1 LVVDDNETNR
11 EILVRQLA
19 AWRVLPQAV
28 ANGAEA
34 LAALHRTLEAGEP
47 FHFAILDMQMPGKS
61 GLEVAETV
69 HADPNLAWTKMVILT
84 SVGQTISRSRLDA
97 AGVGACL
104 TKPARQGQLH
114 DALTDLFGGIAPPVA
129 EEKPVASETPAPAP
143 VAPAEVRLRILV
155 AEDNLV
161 NQHVARLQL
170 EKFGYTAEMVASGQE
185 AIDAV
190 ARDTYDVVLMDCQMP
205 DLDGY
210 EATRRIREMETK
222 RRAAGAIFQSVRI
235 IAMTANAMSGDRETC
250 LAAGME
256 DYISK
261 PVRTADLAAALA
273 RAQIQSGG

>member
-1 LVVDDNETNR
+1 VDDNETNR

-19 AWRVLPQAV
+19 GWRVQPKAV
-28 ANGAEA
+28 ANGSEA
-34 LAALHRTLEAGEP
+34 LAALRQALEAGEP

-61 GLEVAETV
+61 GLEVAEAI
-69 HADPNLAWTKMVILT
+69 HAEPNLSWTKMIVLT
-84 SVGQTISRSRLDA
+84 SVGQTLPRARLEA
-97 AGVGACL
+97 AGIGACL
-104 TKPARQGQLH
+104 AKPARQAHLQETLINLFSGAPLVAA
-114 DALTDLFGGIAPPVA
+114 DPEPPAAESALPTPV
-129 EEKPVASETPAPAP
+129 VF
-143 VAPAEVRLRILV
+143 AEVKLRILV

-170 EKFGYTAEMVASGQE
+170 EKFGYRPDLVLGGQE

-190 ARDTYDVVLMDCQMP
+190 ARQDYDIVLMDCQMP

-210 EATRRIREMETK
+210 EATRQIREWEAK
-222 RRAAGAIFQSVRI
+222 RRAGGEKFLPVRI
-235 IAMTANAMSGDRETC
+235 IAMTANAMTGDRENC

-273 RAQIQSGG
+273 RAQIRSGN